1 MCSAWVGPGPSY
13 RIGAGHA
20 VIDRDNI
27 HRWSMIAA
35 RIPHF
40 PQRAVDGAPPLFLA
54 RSVYG
59 GRTLCIA
66 RRALAGRLDAGET
79 QADVARTYN
88 VDAATIGRLQPS
100 PFEGVSAAA

>member
-1 MCSAWVGPGPSY
+1 MRAAVGPGPSY

-40 PQRAVDGAPPLFLA
+40 PQRAVVSRPATRPLLSRNVVVSPFVVALPVVRPPLS
-54 RSVYG
+54 RNVV
-59 GRTLCIA
+59 
-66 RRALAGRLDAGET
+66 ALPLDAALDDACAALT
-79 QADVARTYN
+79 AWKADMGRAAR
-88 VDAATIGRLQPS
+88 
-100 PFEGVSAAA
+100 